1 MSPSFVKGWFE
12 STVNVDREGAR
23 AGDCSSTVG
32 QWLGRWRKGLNYV
45 HWDEYPSLSSWL
57 DGVGGITL

>member
-1 MSPSFVKGWFE
+1 M
-12 STVNVDREGAR
+12 NVDREGAR